1 MRRSEAFYF
10 FSQGYVKVEQRARQQ
25 HKSDVVFFNTL
36 VNPLLTAA
44 NFAAYC
50 SIMMQ
55 FFGTYGGF
63 ICGFGGFLTAI
74 AALLC
79 ARARVAE
86 FEQSVRDLDWQQ
98 VSELALDVAK
108 LKKSAQKWQ
117 NNTNAM
123 EKVSQK
129 ELIERA
135 LMERIIQQ
143 PQNVQPMR
151 QIES

>member
-1 MRRSEAFYF
+1 MAPYLM
-10 FSQGYVKVEQRARQQ
+10 Q
-25 HKSDVVFFNTL
+25 VFGHYIGL
-36 VNPLLTAA
+36 
-44 NFAAYC
+44 
-50 SIMMQ
+50 
-55 FFGTYGGF
+55 
-63 ICGFGGFLTAI
+63 ICGLTGFLTAI
-74 AALLC
+74 ASLLY
-79 ARARVAE
+79 ARARVAA
-86 FEQSVRDLDWQQ
+86 FARSVRDLDWQQ

-143 PQNVQPMR
+143 NQNVQPMR